1 MSLVESM
8 AAQLPALLGVLV
20 GTAGAVVA
28 TAVGERVRWRRNQ
41 TVRWDERRLEAYV
54 DFARAVKEIH
64 AVATQMLASH
74 RPESLRPSLDRETG
88 LARLAEAD
96 VRHTLTWEEVLLLG
110 DEQTVHAGSAW
121 RRAVREIER
130 AARALP
136 NPPTDLPELIRRAD
150 EERDRFYRAAR
161 ASLTIIG
168 GSVEQARRVVPGVS
182 HGSVVPV
189 SRRRSDR
196 DRRQPTL

>member
-1 MSLVESM
+1 M
-8 AAQLPALLGVLV
+8 LV
-20 GTAGAVVA
+20 GTAGTIVA
-28 TAVGERVRWRRNQ
+28 TTVGERVRWRRNQ

-54 DFARAVKEIH
+54 DFTRAVKEIH

-88 LARLAEAD
+88 LARLAEGD

-110 DEQTVHAGSAW
+110 DEETVRAAAAW
-121 RRAVREIER
+121 RRAVRDIER

-150 EERDRFYRAAR
+150 EGRDRFYRAAR
-161 ASLTIIG
+161 ASLAILG
-168 GSVEQARRVVPGVS
+168 GSVEQARRVARDSSNGRL
-182 HGSVVPV
+182 VPV

-196 DRRQPTL
+196 DRRQPSRPD